1 MSGAAKEVGPTLK
14 KIDGRNQ
21 TPPPLSPNEFKTSC
35 HPSGRGKGACTASP
49 REEREGSPDGAF
61 TIHDP
66 LKPNFTEVSWRN
78 IPSSGLSRKPPVST
92 ATYFNFQVVA
102 GGGSR
107 KVTVKSGDSGTLPLT
122 VKGTDVGETC
132 DWRSRGLKVTARPE
146 GVSTEKA
153 CATFETRFFCP
164 PQKKSAAGM

>member
-1 MSGAAKEVGPTLK
+1 M
-14 KIDGRNQ
+14 
-21 TPPPLSPNEFKTSC
+21 
-35 HPSGRGKGACTASP
+35 
-49 REEREGSPDGAF
+49 
-61 TIHDP
+61 
-66 LKPNFTEVSWRN
+66 
-78 IPSSGLSRKPPVST
+78 
-92 ATYFNFQVVA
+92 A